1 MVDSRR
7 DEMKKIHKFLDSKI
21 VKKYI
26 FVLFLIGICLSSFVI
41 VPTYAKFTNDY
52 STEDDVVGFSFDFG
66 IGISDIEEYSELKIG
81 ANSADVFN
89 VKIDNDS
96 LDTVYYG
103 VWYRIDDE
111 SVEDSISIAKLERS
125 EANTSGSIEEN
136 GSSLVS
142 VIIRNVSN
150 KDVVIDIGVAS
161 SNSISYL
168 DGRKLISGVDDISYL
183 SSAKAGSYVN
193 YVGSNGCSGNSCLGY
208 NANYVGN
215 SNKGYCYKDSNKY
228 SSNGFRVGYVKD
240 NTVYL
245 ISAGSLECVA
255 TDSSGKVSFDNV
267 RLNSFDNKDKAE
279 FHFNNLNMRALSYC
293 NEEFSYGG
301 VCNGYSAWNMNASD
315 FKIITGSSL
324 DDKSCYESSDSLC
337 GYDNDLINNGGYY
350 WINNSYLDSNNLFYW
365 DPSYKY
371 IGSANSSYPLGVR
384 PVIRL
389 DESVYIVSG
398 TGTSSDPYNISNE
411 ILFNNN

>member
-7 DEMKKIHKFLDSKI
+7 DEMKKIHNFLENKI

-26 FVLFLIGICLSSFVI
+26 FVLFLIGICLSSFVV

-81 ANSADVFN
+81 SMDAEVFN

-103 VWYRIDDE
+103 VWYRIDDD

-125 EANTSGSIEEN
+125 EDNTSGSIEGN

-142 VIIRNVSN
+142 VIVRNISN
-150 KDVVIDIGVAS
+150 KDVVVDIGVLS
-161 SNSISYL
+161 SNKDTNSISYL
-168 DGRKLISGVDDISYL
+168 DGRKLISGVDDIEYL

-215 SNKGYCYKDSNKY
+215 SNKGYCYKEGNKY
-228 SSNGFRVGYVKD
+228 SSNGFRIGYVKD

-255 TDSSGKVSFDNV
+255 TDSSGKVSFDNI
-267 RLNSFDNKDKAE
+267 LLASFDNKDEAE
-279 FHFNNLNMRALSYC
+279 LDLHGQTEKNAYDKVYNFIN
-293 NEEFSYGG
+293 
-301 VCNGYSAWNMNASD
+301 SAYASG
-315 FKIITGSSL
+315 KRCVIIITGKGLNDHGDEDIFASRGVLKNSVPNWLSSAEIRPMIMAY
-324 DDKSCYESSDSLC
+324 KHPSESK
-337 GYDNDLINNGGYY
+337 GG
-350 WINNSYLDSNNLFYW
+350 SGAL
-365 DPSYKY
+365 Y
-371 IGSANSSYPLGVR
+371 ILLRRKRA
-384 PVIRL
+384 
-389 DESVYIVSG
+389 
-398 TGTSSDPYNISNE
+398 
-411 ILFNNN
+411 

>member
-1 MVDSRR
+1 
-7 DEMKKIHKFLDSKI
+7 MKKIQNFLESKI

-81 ANSADVFN
+81 AMDAEVFN

-125 EANTSGSIEEN
+125 EANTSGSIEGN

-142 VIIRNVSN
+142 VIVRNVSN

-161 SNSISYL
+161 SNKDTNSISYL
-168 DGRKLISGVDDISYL
+168 DGRKLISGVDDIEYL

-215 SNKGYCYKDSNKY
+215 SNKGYCYKDGNKY
-228 SSNGFRVGYVKD
+228 SSNGFRIGYVKD

-255 TDSSGKVSFDNV
+255 TDSSGKVSFDNIH
-267 RLNSFDNKDKAE
+267 LDSFDNKDEAKL
-279 FHFNNLNMRALSYC
+279 HLDNLNMEALNYC

-301 VCNGYSAWNMNASD
+301 VCNSYSAWNMDAAD
-315 FKIITGSSL
+315 FKNITGSSL
-324 DDKSCYESSDSLC
+324 DDKSCYQSSDSRC
-337 GYDNDLINNGGYY
+337 GTDNDLINNGGYY
-350 WINNSYLDSNNLFYW
+350 WISNSYLKSNNLFYW

-371 IGSANSSYPLGVR
+371 VGSTNSSYPLGVR

-398 TGTSSDPYNISNE
+398 TGTSNDPYNISNE
-411 ILFNNN
+411 IVFNNNE

>member
-7 DEMKKIHKFLDSKI
+7 DEMKKIHNFLENKI

-81 ANSADVFN
+81 AMDAEVFN

-125 EANTSGSIEEN
+125 EANTSGSIEGN

-142 VIIRNVSN
+142 VIVRNVSN

-161 SNSISYL
+161 SNKDTNSISYL
-168 DGRKLISGVDDISYL
+168 DGRKLISGVDDI
-183 SSAKAGSYVN
+183 
-193 YVGSNGCSGNSCLGY
+193 
-208 NANYVGN
+208 
-215 SNKGYCYKDSNKY
+215 
-228 SSNGFRVGYVKD
+228 
-240 NTVYL
+240 
-245 ISAGSLECVA
+245 
-255 TDSSGKVSFDNV
+255 
-267 RLNSFDNKDKAE
+267 
-279 FHFNNLNMRALSYC
+279 
-293 NEEFSYGG
+293 
-301 VCNGYSAWNMNASD
+301 
-315 FKIITGSSL
+315 
-324 DDKSCYESSDSLC
+324 
-337 GYDNDLINNGGYY
+337 
-350 WINNSYLDSNNLFYW
+350 
-365 DPSYKY
+365 
-371 IGSANSSYPLGVR
+371 
-384 PVIRL
+384 
-389 DESVYIVSG
+389 
-398 TGTSSDPYNISNE
+398 
-411 ILFNNN
+411 